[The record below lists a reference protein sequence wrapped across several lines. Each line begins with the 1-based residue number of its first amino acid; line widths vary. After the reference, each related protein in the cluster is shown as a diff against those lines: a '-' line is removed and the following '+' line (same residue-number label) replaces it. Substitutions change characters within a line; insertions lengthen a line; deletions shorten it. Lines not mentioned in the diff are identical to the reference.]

1 VKVKK
6 LAGAVAVT
14 TAVFGLGAM
23 PQASATSNIQVFGI
37 EETVRDLN
45 GPLIGYTVSKFMPS
59 SDPVAYPVAGRLYEA
74 TVMAH
79 AIAGTVVPTVSFFNA
94 RAESGQNYRVLES
107 VSGIGGPIAQG
118 ASSTGK
124 IYFDVVGDT
133 PNSVVFNDGNEDI
146 LGWISPPGVAP
157 EEVAPPAGG
166 GGSGGGAGGDQGVT
180 GSTGPNEASPNTTGG
195 DQGGTGGIEGADA
208 GGGGLGGATG
218 SSNAGG
224 GAGGAGG

>member
-1 VKVKK
+1 VKVKR

-23 PQASATSNIQVFGI
+23 PVASATSNIQVFGI
-37 EETVRDLN
+37 EETLKDFN

-74 TVMAH
+74 TVMAN
-79 AIAGTVVPTVSFFNA
+79 AIQGTVVPTVSFFNA

-107 VSGIGGPIAQG
+107 VSTIGGPIG
-118 ASSTGK
+118 PGGSSTGK

-133 PNSVVFNDGNEDI
+133 PNSVVFNDGGEDI
-146 LGWISPPGVAP
+146 LGWVMPPGVAS

-166 GGSGGGAGGDQGVT
+166 GGSGGGDEGSM

-195 DQGGTGGIEGADA
+195 DQGGTGGVEGADP

-224 GAGGAGG
+224 GGAGG